1 MDSGHW
7 PGDVVEDRGRV
18 RPQSQKCQMQMM
30 MRVQKETVL
39 VKKIISMS
47 ANSTGGKDFEGGNC
61 LT

>member
-1 MDSGHW
+1 MDSGHC
-7 PGDVVEDRGRV
+7 PGDVVEDLGRV
-18 RPQSQKCQMQMM
+18 RQCQMQMM